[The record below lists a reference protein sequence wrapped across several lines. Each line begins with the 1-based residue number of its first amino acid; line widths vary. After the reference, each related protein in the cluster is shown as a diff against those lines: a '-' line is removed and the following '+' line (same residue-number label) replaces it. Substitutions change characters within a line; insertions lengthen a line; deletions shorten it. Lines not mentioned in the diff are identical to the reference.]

1 MTNIL
6 VSFYSFLLISKKY
19 IIFLKKKLLI
29 SGPLCDQSLLSFEIR
44 HKVCR
49 LSFPST
55 SNFMRKLNVSFAYT
69 GTQNISIYST
79 GKRKKRIKVTKIY
92 LWIPAF
98 VKYFSL

>member
-19 IIFLKKKLLI
+19 IIFLKKKKKNLLI

-79 GKRKKRIKVTKIY
+79 GKKKKELRLPKFISGFQ
-92 LWIPAF
+92 L
-98 VKYFSL
+98 L